1 MAIDSNNSVS
11 IRIESCYIL
20 PSLFAVCV
28 RGRCCLMLDYSVAS
42 RGSFFSKRGH
52 NVRIASDVRF
62 IRRCYAPGLD
72 HRGIP
77 TNRRDHDSIFRRAK
91 D

>member
-28 RGRCCLMLDYSVAS
+28 RERCCLMLDYSVAS
-42 RGSFFSKRGH
+42 RGSFFPRG
-52 NVRIASDVRF
+52 V
-62 IRRCYAPGLD
+62 
-72 HRGIP
+72 
-77 TNRRDHDSIFRRAK
+77 TT
-91 D
+91 